1 MVHIPWNLSR
11 VEISVEW
18 FPLAMDDHLRSLF
31 DQCRQSSG
39 DNNVADIE
47 QLVTEIQKGTVPEA
61 ISNYMEKELQLLKSM
76 DATGTLQKDEYDLVV
91 KSALLHCDAGAAGDG
106 GFEEDSFDEE
116 EEYGEILR
124 EVEYPSSLESD
135 VSSVANEDEEEKYAS
150 DCSTTT
156 FNIEK
161 PAESTTDTVRISIGS
176 QTHTNMVPES
186 NYTALNDKIARLED
200 DISQKQIQII
210 QLKTKYS
217 NAKNQ
222 ARVYKDDNDDH
233 NQHIKELETKL
244 LQLNQSNADLHS
256 QITTLSATST
266 AHTTLILEK
275 DSELSDL
282 RREFTELEESFVQ
295 KCDKYNRQTKEF
307 SDFKIDHRN
316 FERITAAKISS
327 LEEARV
333 RDEAMIR
340 VLYQC
345 LPRGKKHLFTNSQR
359 QVLRECGYEFR
370 GLKDL
375 CES

>member
-1 MVHIPWNLSR
+1 
-11 VEISVEW
+11 
-18 FPLAMDDHLRSLF
+18 MDDHLRSLF
-31 DQCRQSSG
+31 DQCRHSSG
-39 DNNVADIE
+39 DSNVADIE
-47 QLVTEIQKGTVPEA
+47 QLVTEIQKGVVPEA

-124 EVEYPSSLESD
+124 EVEYSSSLGSD
-135 VSSVANEDEEEKYAS
+135 GSSKGDEEEEEKYAS
-150 DCSTTT
+150 DCSTAT

-161 PAESTTDTVRISIGS
+161 PTELTTDTVRISIGS
-176 QTHTNMVPES
+176 QTDTDMVLKD
-186 NYTALNDKIARLED
+186 LNDDIARLETD
-200 DISQKQIQII
+200 LSQKQIQII

-217 NAKNQ
+217 TAKNHLK
-222 ARVYKDDNDDH
+222 VYKGDNDDQ
-233 NQHIKELETKL
+233 NQHIKELESKL
-244 LQLNQSNADLHS
+244 LQLNSANADLHS
-256 QITTLSATST
+256 QLTSLSATSA

-282 RREFTELEESFVQ
+282 RREFTELEENFVQ
-295 KCDKYNRQTKEF
+295 KCDKYNKQTKEF

-375 CES
+375 CEM